1 MLSSFAIREV
11 IIYQFRKN
19 TLKC

>member
-11 IIYQFRKN
+11 IIYQFRK
-19 TLKC
+19 KHS